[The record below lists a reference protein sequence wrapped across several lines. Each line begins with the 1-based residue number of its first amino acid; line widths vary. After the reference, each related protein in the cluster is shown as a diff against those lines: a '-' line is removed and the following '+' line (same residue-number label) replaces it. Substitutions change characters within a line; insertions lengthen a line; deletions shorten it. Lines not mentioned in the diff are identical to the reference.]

1 MGQYDIDRW
10 LPGYQVASLALPFG
24 IYPKPADLAAAG
36 AWTGTAKPHGPAIT
50 ERWHYAAVVKV
61 GAGPAP
67 SPLVAGLAGDKLPR
81 IQVFTPEFD
90 HWMSYFAQHPGQRFI
105 SDGQRHAASSLPAT
119 ARLATMAPHAPRHVS
134 VPAR

>member
-1 MGQYDIDRW
+1 M
-10 LPGYQVASLALPFG
+10 
-24 IYPKPADLAAAG
+24 
-36 AWTGTAKPHGPAIT
+36 
-50 ERWHYAAVVKV
+50 KV

-105 SDGQRHAASSLPAT
+105 SDGQRHAAGSLPA
-119 ARLATMAPHAPRHVS
+119 AAAHVAAMAT
-134 VPAR
+134 PARRHAALRVR